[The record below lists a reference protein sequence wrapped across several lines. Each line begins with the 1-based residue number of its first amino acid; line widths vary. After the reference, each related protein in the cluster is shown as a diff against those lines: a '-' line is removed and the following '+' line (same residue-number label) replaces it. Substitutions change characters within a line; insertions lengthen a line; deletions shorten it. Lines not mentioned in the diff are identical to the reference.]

1 MPYRLL
7 LAVLLAYLSPNSFAG
22 DIIIIPGAGLN
33 DTSSTTPIGGNLGTT
48 LGQQRLNVFQK
59 AADTL
64 ETYLDISFE
73 VTVDAAFVT
82 SLECSSESAILGTA
96 GPNHILID
104 FLNAPEGNTFYPVAL
119 GNNLSGQDAL
129 PNTADIEASFNA
141 RIDNNTNCL
150 NGSDWYYGYD
160 DPATTGDARYI
171 NDISFYSTVIHELLH
186 GLGVLSFVDDE
197 GALINGVVDGY
208 SKYLF
213 DNTTGLSWEDM
224 SNSQRLSSAKNT
236 SNLVWTGNSV
246 NNSVAALALT
256 DGINNGRVEM
266 YAPAP
271 YENGSSVSHFSKD
284 ATPNEIMEPKYTEFL
299 TTPGLAQQ
307 VLQDIGWPMPIAANN
322 APILTMI
329 GALSSLEDNSKVVS
343 LSATDADSQTVNFSA
358 HSDNSSITTL
368 ISGSILTLI
377 PDNNYAGSA
386 NITVTANDGSG
397 AENAIDSE
405 VFVYTI
411 TPENDLPIF
420 TNSASGSVQYSH
432 PFNLDLTATD
442 ADLDTLTFAL
452 TTHNSEQVNASINN
466 STLTIQAINQ
476 FTGHSEIEVRVS
488 DGTVTA
494 SQTINLTIYDD
505 LSLISSAGNLNQN
518 HSLTVTNNT
527 FEFTLGG
534 GDNNYNAEVVFDGQ
548 NITSSLLSFS
558 AGKYY
563 LAMPES
569 GAFAGNYTITITD
582 GKGNSADFMI
592 QRSLT
597 VSANIHELI
606 ANSCNQKIYIEG
618 APAGSILDLHINQ
631 GAGIVDLKIDHVNTT
646 QVVAPNDASR
656 FNRAVVNISVNNVS
670 DIHPINISADSVI
683 LPAGS
688 INLTTLPFHD
698 VALTVTDSFGKGVST
713 SINIDD
719 DRFISW
725 GLNQQQ
731 LTNDLGELLLGL
743 PKDQTASLTLTAENF
758 QSKTV
763 ALNPQLDQVLYAL
776 ELFENPITVSGSI
789 TTSNLDF
796 VSEAPLVQ
804 LIDSDGTAV
813 IAEVSILNSN
823 TVTYSVTIN
832 KFAFDANKL
841 IVTYGD
847 IIQEASISDNQID
860 NTLNVHI
867 DRLQVSDE
875 LESSESIIKT
885 STSAGS
891 GLMLLLSLLLL
902 VNQRSKKY

>member
-1 MPYRLL
+1 
-7 LAVLLAYLSPNSFAG
+7 
-22 DIIIIPGAGLN
+22 
-33 DTSSTTPIGGNLGTT
+33 
-48 LGQQRLNVFQK
+48 
-59 AADTL
+59 
-64 ETYLDISFE
+64 
-73 VTVDAAFVT
+73 
-82 SLECSSESAILGTA
+82 
-96 GPNHILID
+96 
-104 FLNAPEGNTFYPVAL
+104 
-119 GNNLSGQDAL
+119 
-129 PNTADIEASFNA
+129 
-141 RIDNNTNCL
+141 
-150 NGSDWYYGYD
+150 
-160 DPATTGDARYI
+160 
-171 NDISFYSTVIHELLH
+171 
-186 GLGVLSFVDDE
+186 
-197 GALINGVVDGY
+197 
-208 SKYLF
+208 
-213 DNTTGLSWEDM
+213 
-224 SNSQRLSSAKNT
+224 
-236 SNLVWTGNSV
+236 
-246 NNSVAALALT
+246 
-256 DGINNGRVEM
+256 
-266 YAPAP
+266 
-271 YENGSSVSHFSKD
+271 
-284 ATPNEIMEPKYTEFL
+284 
-299 TTPGLAQQ
+299 
-307 VLQDIGWPMPIAANN
+307 
-322 APILTMI
+322 
-329 GALSSLEDNSKVVS
+329 
-343 LSATDADSQTVNFSA
+343 
-358 HSDNSSITTL
+358 
-368 ISGSILTLI
+368 
-377 PDNNYAGSA
+377 
-386 NITVTANDGSG
+386 
-397 AENAIDSE
+397 
-405 VFVYTI
+405 
-411 TPENDLPIF
+411 
-420 TNSASGSVQYSH
+420 
-432 PFNLDLTATD
+432 
-442 ADLDTLTFAL
+442 
-452 TTHNSEQVNASINN
+452 
-466 STLTIQAINQ
+466 
-476 FTGHSEIEVRVS
+476 
-488 DGTVTA
+488 
-494 SQTINLTIYDD
+494 
-505 LSLISSAGNLNQN
+505 
-518 HSLTVTNNT
+518 VTNNT

-534 GDNNYNAEVVFDGQ
+534 GDNNYNAEIVFDGQ

-606 ANSCNQKIYIEG
+606 ANSSNQKIYIEG